1 MPTLHYTPAA
11 ARVLARLEKG
21 RHADARRLRRVR
33 RALERL
39 AVDPRHPGLCS
50 HRYSCLPGYEH
61 TTTWTSYVDQGAGAW
76 RLHWTWGPTDTTPTA
91 HAQSEPDNTV
101 VVTVLRV
108 GPHL

>member
-11 ARVLARLEKG
+11 ARALARLERG

-33 RALERL
+33 HALARL
-39 AVDPRHPGLCS
+39 AADPHHPGLHS
-50 HRYSCLPGYEH
+50 HRYPRLPGHEH

-76 RLHWTWGPTDTTPTA
+76 RLHWTWGPTDTTTA
-91 HAQSEPDNTV
+91 PRTQSEPDHA

>member
-11 ARVLARLEKG
+11 ARALARLEKG
-21 RHADARRLRRVR
+21 RRADARRLRRVR

-39 AVDPRHPGLCS
+39 AADPHHPGLNS
-50 HRYSCLPGYEH
+50 HRYPGLPGHEH
-61 TTTWTSYVDQGAGAW
+61 TAAWTSYVDQGAGAW
-76 RLHWTWGPTDTTPTA
+76 RLHWTWGPADRATGRD
-91 HAQSEPDNTV
+91 EPGGS